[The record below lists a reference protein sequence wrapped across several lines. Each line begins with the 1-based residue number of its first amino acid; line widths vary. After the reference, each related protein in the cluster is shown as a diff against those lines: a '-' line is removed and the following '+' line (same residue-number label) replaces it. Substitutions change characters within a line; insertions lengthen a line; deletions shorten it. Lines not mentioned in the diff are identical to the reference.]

1 LNRSV
6 VAYAAQRLVLPNR
19 EHVIALEPLRDDWN
33 AATLSIRP
41 APQREH
47 FDGIQDA
54 KSPTYVDLA
63 KHIVNLK
70 AEHF

>member
-1 LNRSV
+1 LERR
-6 VAYAAQRLVLPNR
+6 YAI
-19 EHVIALEPLRDDWN
+19 HKIC
-33 AATLSIRP
+33 ATE
-41 APQREH
+41 EH